1 MPRFKHFPPAAVALL
16 AALSCTVSAAE
27 SFSGFQ
33 HCVVEG
39 SGGATRRYADC
50 ATLTR
55 PENPKD
61 PHSQAID
68 LTVARAKAPAAQQA
82 NDALVVING
91 GPGGSSIELLADFWQ
106 VFAALGTERDVL
118 AMDQRGTGRSNRLA
132 CPELMADSPEAADD
146 TFIDKAVDDCLTG
159 LDADTRYYTTSIA
172 VQDLEALRIAL
183 GYDRLTIY
191 GVSYGTRVA
200 QHYLRR
206 YPDRVRAVILDGV
219 VPPDEPLLA
228 PVIEHSDKALNTLID
243 RCVADDACVGA
254 LGDVRAQLAEVRS
267 YFDTRERVPVHFMHP
282 VTAAPANYDVT
293 YEHFASLIRFLL
305 YAPESAATVPLLIRR
320 AAEEKDFAPVAA
332 QALLTLQRL
341 GDSLASGMHN
351 SVMCTEDQPFAR
363 IDDETFAAL
372 DRTYLTAALVDG
384 VNAYCKRWPAGVLD
398 DDLREPV
405 RSDVPAL
412 VLSGEFDPIT
422 PPAWGEKILP
432 GLSNSRHLVA
442 PGQGHGVIGRGC
454 VPKLAA
460 QFISDLDAQA
470 LDTTCLDTLA
480 PFPFFIDVL
489 GPAP

>member
-1 MPRFKHFPPAAVALL
+1 MLT
-16 AALSCTVSAAE
+16 AALSCATGHADT
-27 SFSGFQ
+27 FSGFQ
-33 HCVVEG
+33 HCVIEG
-39 SGGATRRYADC
+39 SGGAVRRYADC

-61 PHSQAID
+61 TRSQPIE
-68 LTVARAKAPAAQQA
+68 LTVARAKAPAAQQV

-91 GPGGSSIELLADFWQ
+91 GPGGSSIELLADLWQ
-106 VFAALGTERDVL
+106 AFAALGTERDVL

-132 CPELMADSPEAADD
+132 CPQLMADGPEAIDEA
-146 TFIDKAVDDCLTG
+146 FIDKAVDDCLTS
-159 LDADTRYYTTSIA
+159 LDADTRFYTTSVA
-172 VQDLEALRIAL
+172 VQDLEALRVAL
-183 GYDRLTIY
+183 GYERLTIY

-219 VPPDEPLLA
+219 VPPDEPLVA
-228 PVIEHSDKALNTLID
+228 PVVRHSDNALNTLID
-243 RCVADDACVGA
+243 RCAEQPECSGA
-254 LGDVRAQLAEVRS
+254 LGDVRAQLAAVRA
-267 YFDTRERVPVHFMHP
+267 YFDTQERVSVRFAHP
-282 VTAAPANYDVT
+282 ITAAPADYEVT
-293 YEHFASLIRFLL
+293 YEHFASLVRFLL

-320 AAEEKDFAPVAA
+320 AAQEKDFAPVAA

-351 SVMCTEDQPFAR
+351 SVMCTEDQPFAN
-363 IDDETFAAL
+363 IDAATMEAL
-372 DRTYLTAALVDG
+372 DRTYLTAALAEG
-384 VNAYCKRWPAGVLD
+384 INAYCNHWPAGVMD
-398 DDLREPV
+398 DDLRTPV
-405 RSDVPAL
+405 HSDVPTL

-454 VPKLAA
+454 VTKLAA
-460 QFISDLDAQA
+460 QFVADGDLSALDAA
-470 LDTTCLDTLA
+470 CLETLT

-489 GPAP
+489 GPTP